1 MLAYD
6 IDGTLAGTNF
16 NNINSKAQLL
26 GMYEKAK
33 VIYQPKE
40 PFIAVTARGT
50 DPDIEAATRKW
61 LKENQPNCKAVY
73 FVGGSEEEKITGKA
87 RIVKRENA
95 DGYVDSKLTTLALFD
110 KFGVTGIKLYH
121 LSLSTK
127 RISLVKEL

>member
-40 PFIAVTARGT
+40 PFIAVWA
-50 DPDIEAATRKW
+50 DDHQQWRKW

-95 DGYVDSKLTTLALFD
+95 DGYVDSKLTTLALFY
-110 KFGVTGIKLYH
+110 KFDVTGIKLYH